1 MAELLLR
8 DIPESLYERLKQKA
22 IQNRRPLDSEVIA
35 SLELIYGKRQT
46 DIDALLQRA
55 RALRGKVF
63 GQLTEEDLYLLKNQ
77 AAHENQL
84 D

>member
-22 IQNRRPLDSEVIA
+22 IQNRRTLDSEVIA
-35 SLELIYGKRQT
+35 SLELIYGKKQV
-46 DIDALLQRA
+46 DIEALLQRA

-63 GQLTEEDLYLLKNQ
+63 GQLTEEELYLLKNQ
-77 AAHENQL
+77 GRS
-84 D
+84 